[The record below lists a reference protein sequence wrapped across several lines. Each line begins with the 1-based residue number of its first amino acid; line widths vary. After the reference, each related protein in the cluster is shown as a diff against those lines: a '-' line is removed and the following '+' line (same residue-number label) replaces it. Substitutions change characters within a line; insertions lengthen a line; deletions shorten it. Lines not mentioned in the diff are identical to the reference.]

1 MKHEQGAHNMTNVSV
16 VPIVDTSAS
25 MTGSGYVAQTVI
37 DTRAFLRL
45 LKPGDKVA
53 VVAYDTNARNVYP
66 NNNSLATVDQALTVT
81 KNASDA
87 VGGLSFNGNSTA
99 IGRGLQQSRNF
110 LDAAGEPRACI
121 LLTDGYQNDGPP
133 PLDVLPGYRVMACAM
148 GANSDQQL
156 LKQIASR
163 TGGQFFYAPRAADMM
178 KVYNQI
184 RSDTASAALLVNEL
198 NDIQQNDYR
207 LIPAVV
213 SQRPGGAQMSAV
225 WSNTEISYTRGSP
238 SGNQLSVTLVDP
250 SGSTS
255 ALNPTIIGDGFV
267 IYNVDNP
274 APGQWYV
281 QLEFA
286 GGGQLINCTGG
297 ALQYFSQSLR
307 SAASLEL
314 SIDLPTL
321 HSVGQP
327 LPLNIHLDAGGEIL
341 SNVRAHAIV
350 QRPTISLA
358 DALVK
363 YDAQLG
369 SVQPDPADL
378 ARGVPS
384 ANARLAALRQRLLPE
399 QDILA
404 HQQGVVHLKT
414 ANNLPLTTLID
425 TPVAGSYNVQVV
437 VTGEGSLSGP
447 FQRSH
452 LVSVLVNDVRS

>member
-1 MKHEQGAHNMTNVSV
+1 MTNVSV

-25 MTGSGYVAQTVI
+25 MSYEKYVAQTVI
-37 DTRAFLRL
+37 DTRAFLRM
-45 LKPGDKVA
+45 LKPGDNVA
-53 VVAYDTNARNVYP
+53 VVAYDTDARNVFS

-87 VGGLSFNGNSTA
+87 VGRLSFNGNSTA
-99 IGRGLQQSRNF
+99 IGRGLQQSRSF
-110 LDAAGEPRACI
+110 LDSASDPRACV

-133 PLDVLPGYRVMACAM
+133 PLDVLPSYRVMTCAM
-148 GANSDQQL
+148 GPQSDQIL
-156 LKQIASR
+156 LQQIASR
-163 TGGQFFYAPRAADMM
+163 TGGQFFFAPRAADMM

-184 RSDTASAALLVNEL
+184 RANTASANLLVNEL
-198 NDIQQNDYR
+198 NDIPQNDYR

-213 SQRPGGAQMSAV
+213 SQRPGGAQMTAV
-225 WSNTEISYTRGSP
+225 WSNTEVAYTRGSP

-286 GGGQLINCTGG
+286 GGGQMINCTGG
-297 ALQYFSQSLR
+297 ALQYLSQGQR
-307 SAASLEL
+307 SAGDLQL
-314 SIDLPTL
+314 SVDLPEL
-321 HSVGQP
+321 HSVGKP
-327 LPLNIHLDAGGEIL
+327 LPLNIQLDAGGETL

-350 QRPTISLA
+350 QRPTISVA

-363 YDAQLG
+363 YDSQLG

-378 ARGVPS
+378 IRGVPQS
-384 ANARLAALRQRLLPE
+384 HARLAALRQKWLPE

-404 HQQGVVHLKT
+404 HQQGVVHLTTSANHLT
-414 ANNLPLTTLID
+414 AQLDSPI
-425 TPVAGSYNVQVV
+425 AGAYTVQVV
-437 VTGEGSLSGP
+437 VTGESNVSGP
-447 FQRSH
+447 FQRST
-452 LVSVLVNDVRS
+452 LVSVLVSDVKA